1 MKKHI
6 ICSNKLFTE
15 FNQTKGL
22 KLLLKQRMP
31 TYHFL
36 HVEML
41 AERDIILCYVVSS
54 MSVSDTS
61 PNAGLD

>member
-1 MKKHI
+1 MKQK
-6 ICSNKLFTE
+6 FTE

-22 KLLLKQRMP
+22 KLLLKQRMH
-31 TYHFL
+31 TYHFS

-54 MSVSDTS
+54 MNVSDTS
-61 PNAGLD
+61 PNAGLDWSVL